1 MYRVY
6 RDPEG
11 ERYLDQNSY
20 KTEPDG
26 NASHQF
32 SEEDYKKR
40 IQNLNIEIKGLNERL
55 EKVSSFI
62 NFVAFS
68 KACVKS

>member
-1 MYRVY
+1 VY

-11 ERYLDQNSY
+11 EHCLDQLSY

-26 NASHQF
+26 NANHQF

-55 EKVSSFI
+55 EKVSSFVL
-62 NFVAFS
+62 FL
-68 KACVKS
+68 